1 MPVQSVQPKRRSLL
15 AMTWQLWCSRVHHL
29 FQWSLVCG
37 NGWYVSLTATMF
49 LVGFMVGAA
58 MVGPTADTYDFLLL
72 ETFSVALYIII
83 LMFECLLHT
92 PNLCLFESIKILQRY
107 ELTRRWSH
115 LLLISSLT
123 YTLDCL
129 PLICAFSM

>member
-1 MPVQSVQPKRRSLL
+1 
-15 AMTWQLWCSRVHHL
+15 
-29 FQWSLVCG
+29 
-37 NGWYVSLTATMF
+37 MF

-58 MVGPTADTYDFLLL
+58 MVGPTADTYDSLLL

-83 LMFECLLHT
+83 LMFECLLHI

-115 LLLISSLT
+115 LLLIS
-123 YTLDCL
+123 
-129 PLICAFSM
+129 PLIPLTVYP